1 MNSNT
6 DYEYIRL
13 EIDSS
18 NRLNGDIY
26 DFNVNISNSF
36 LGNDS
41 IEESKLL
48 LSEFSTA
55 NDMTNMNS
63 YSKSLLFGTTQYFT
77 FEEQNYNST
86 QLIDYFN
93 SNNNLGLTMSYNSQ
107 SENFTFYNP
116 LGITYPINLTLNNY
130 QKDLLGFQNSSNNIG
145 TTLSSDKPINLNYP
159 KKIKIITKNVN
170 LKSYNTQNGNN
181 NILAVVKPNVQF
193 GEIINFSNTLP
204 VSTNTNFINEIN
216 LQLLDEYNNLIT
228 GKKTNYDMTLFLLNK
243 L

>member
-93 SNNNLGLTMSYNSQ
+93 
-107 SENFTFYNP
+107 
-116 LGITYPINLTLNNY
+116 I
-130 QKDLLGFQNSSNNIG
+130 
-145 TTLSSDKPINLNYP
+145 
-159 KKIKIITKNVN
+159 
-170 LKSYNTQNGNN
+170 
-181 NILAVVKPNVQF
+181 
-193 GEIINFSNTLP
+193 
-204 VSTNTNFINEIN
+204 
-216 LQLLDEYNNLIT
+216 
-228 GKKTNYDMTLFLLNK
+228 
-243 L
+243 

>member
-18 NRLNGDIY
+18 NRLNGDVY

-130 QKDLLGFQNSSNNIG
+130 QKAF
-145 TTLSSDKPINLNYP
+145 
-159 KKIKIITKNVN
+159 
-170 LKSYNTQNGNN
+170 
-181 NILAVVKPNVQF
+181 
-193 GEIINFSNTLP
+193 
-204 VSTNTNFINEIN
+204 
-216 LQLLDEYNNLIT
+216 
-228 GKKTNYDMTLFLLNK
+228 
-243 L
+243 